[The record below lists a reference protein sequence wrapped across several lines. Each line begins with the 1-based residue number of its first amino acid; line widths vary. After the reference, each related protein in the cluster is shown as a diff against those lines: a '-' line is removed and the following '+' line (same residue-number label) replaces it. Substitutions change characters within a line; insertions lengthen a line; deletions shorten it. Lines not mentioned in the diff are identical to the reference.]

1 TEYQAWLN
9 LGMGELYEEKAV
21 SIRANA
27 LQLNIRHYPIGVV
40 PDKLSVSDGNG
51 NIILLTLACD
61 LNGVTDDARLDWEVV
76 GWSESGSCYSIKHGS
91 IGTFIPR
98 EGQSKYKVD
107 REKWTYNFYH
117 EKSVWPVLDEIIKSS

>member
-1 TEYQAWLN
+1 ALYAAPGMADWEYYVRWYLRACPPGQDILETEYQAWLN

-76 GWSESGSCYSIKHGS
+76 GWSESGS
-91 IGTFIPR
+91 
-98 EGQSKYKVD
+98 
-107 REKWTYNFYH
+107 
-117 EKSVWPVLDEIIKSS
+117 